1 MSDTKQLRA
10 PVSGTCARCGC
21 ALGFT
26 ACERNTEWFCCG
38 ACANSNRCG
47 CGCKAEYARSQS
59 ADLYVPGR
67 RMFAS
72 RRADGLKTRP
82 GGDEARRRAFPFS
95 DPDRG
100 R

>member
-1 MSDTKQLRA
+1 
-10 PVSGTCARCGC
+10 
-21 ALGFT
+21 
-26 ACERNTEWFCCG
+26 
-38 ACANSNRCG
+38 
-47 CGCKAEYARSQS
+47 
-59 ADLYVPGR
+59 
-67 RMFAS
+67 MFAS